1 MRSVVSFCLIF
12 FLLVGQSFAAAP
24 HWHFD
29 QTEVEAGQHADRP
42 HVHWHG
48 DHDHGHHHAVRTQ
61 QKKVEPALPPTSES
75 TEHEEDAWYGTIV
88 DLAVGSVSV
97 ELPEL
102 SLIAIWQRSLS
113 EQLTAAM
120 VSPTD
125 SSGQAISDSRHPRC
139 ALYVQLLSIR
149 C

>member
-1 MRSVVSFCLIF
+1 MRSVVSVCLIL

-48 DHDHGHHHAVRTQ
+48 DHDHGHHHAVQTQ
-61 QKKVEPALPPTSES
+61 EELPTELPPGSES
-75 TEHEEDAWYGTIV
+75 TEHDDDALYVSIV
-88 DLAVGSVSV
+88 DLVVGSVSV

-102 SLIAIWQRSLS
+102 LLIAIWQRSLS

-125 SSGQAISDSRHPRC
+125 STGQAISDSPHPRC
-139 ALYVQLLSIR
+139 ALYMQLLSIR